1 VGELN
6 SISVVLATNLRLLCS
21 YHVST
26 SEVCRRLGL
35 NRQQFMKYLAGT
47 AFPSRHNL
55 RRICDFFGV
64 DEYEILMP
72 HEQFREIVRL
82 RPQAQPDAITA
93 PPMIA
98 PLLGQ
103 AQRQKGQLAKYV
115 GYYYKHFYSFSS
127 PGLILRSLV
136 CVYTH
141 GDYTLYKTIERFKP
155 PNTRITP
162 YIFKYSGILL
172 NVGDRLHMI
181 DHEAVAGNEI
191 SQTILFPSYRNRVIN
206 LIGLMIG
213 VSGAEAHQPTAAR
226 VVLEYVGRSVNL
238 RQALEGCRLYPETSG
253 AISSATLEYLRAS
266 PSSTGNL
273 LRAETS

>member
-1 VGELN
+1 MGGFD
-6 SISVVLATNLRLLCS
+6 STSAVLATNLRLLCS

-82 RPQAQPDAITA
+82 QPQGQADSLAA
-93 PPMIA
+93 PPTIRA
-98 PLLGQ
+98 LLGQ
-103 AQRQKGQLAKYV
+103 AQRQKAQLAKYV
-115 GYYYKHFYSFSS
+115 GYYYKYFYSFSS

-136 CVYTH
+136 CVYTQ
-141 GDYTLYKTIERFKP
+141 GDYTLYKTIERLKP
-155 PNTRITP
+155 PDARVTP
-162 YIFKYSGILL
+162 YIFKYTGLL
-172 NVGDRLHMI
+172 LSVGDRLHMI
-181 DHEAVAGNEI
+181 DHEAVVGNEI

-206 LIGLMIG
+206 LFGLMIG
-213 VSGAEAHQPTAAR
+213 VSGTEAHQPTAAR
-226 VVLEYVGRSVNL
+226 VVLEYVGRSVNF
-238 RQALEGCRLYPETSG
+238 RQALEGCRLCPETFS
-253 AISSATLEYLRAS
+253 AISDVTLEYLRSS
-266 PSSTGNL
+266 PSSSKL
-273 LRAETS
+273 LRAETF

>member
-1 VGELN
+1 MGEFN
-6 SISVVLATNLRLLCS
+6 STSAVLATNLKLLCS

-82 RPQAQPDAITA
+82 RPQGQADPLAP
-93 PPMIA
+93 PPMIRA
-98 PLLGQ
+98 LIGQ

-115 GYYYKHFYSFSS
+115 GYYYKYFYSFSS

-136 CVYTH
+136 CVYTQ
-141 GDYTLYKTIERFKP
+141 GDYTFYKTIERLKP
-155 PNTRITP
+155 PNAQAAP
-162 YIFKYSGILL
+162 YIFKYSGLL
-172 NVGDRLHMI
+172 LSVGDRLHMI
-181 DHEAVAGNEI
+181 DHEDVVGNEI
-191 SQTILFPSYRNRVIN
+191 SQTILYPSYRNRVIN

-213 VSGAEAHQPTAAR
+213 VSGTEAHQPTAAR
-226 VVLEYVGRSVNL
+226 VVLEYVGRSVNH
-238 RQALEGCRLYPETSG
+238 RHALEGCRLYPETSG
-253 AISSATLEYLRAS
+253 AISGATLGYLRSSSS
-266 PSSTGNL
+266 PSKL

>member
-1 VGELN
+1 VGELS
-6 SISVVLATNLRLLCS
+6 SINMTLATNLRLLCS

-26 SEVCRRLGL
+26 SEVCRRLDL
-35 NRQQFMKYLAGT
+35 NRQQFMKYLSGT

-82 RPQAQPDAITA
+82 RPQTPPDAIT
-93 PPMIA
+93 PPPEIV

-115 GYYYKHFYSFSS
+115 GYYYKYFYSFSS

-141 GDYTLYKTIERFKP
+141 GDYTFYKTIERLKP
-155 PNTRITP
+155 PNTQSTP
-162 YIFKYSGILL
+162 YIVKYSGILL
-172 NVGDRLHMI
+172 NIGDRLHMI
-181 DHEAVAGNEI
+181 DHEAMTGNEI

-213 VSGAEAHQPTAAR
+213 VSADEAHQPTAAR
-226 VVLEYVGRSVNL
+226 VVLEYVGRSVKL
-238 RQALEGCRLYPETSG
+238 RQALEGCRLYPETST
-253 AISSATLEYLRAS
+253 AVSSTALEYLRTSSSS
-266 PSSTGNL
+266 PVSL
-273 LRAETS
+273 LRAEAS

>member
-1 VGELN
+1 MGDLN
-6 SISVVLATNLRLLCS
+6 STSMVLATNLRLLCS

-47 AFPSRHNL
+47 VFPSRHNL

-82 RPQAQPDAITA
+82 RPQGQPDALAA
-93 PPMIA
+93 PPLIRT
-98 PLLGQ
+98 LLGQ
-103 AQRQKGQLAKYV
+103 AQRQKGHLARYV
-115 GYYYKHFYSFSS
+115 GYYYKYYYSFSS

-141 GDYTLYKTIERFKP
+141 GDYTLYKTIERLKP
-155 PNTRITP
+155 PGAQATP
-162 YIFKYSGILL
+162 YIFKYSGVLL

-213 VSGAEAHQPTAAR
+213 VSGTDAHEPTAAR

-238 RQALEGCRLYPETSG
+238 RQALSGCRLYSETSD
-253 AISSATLEYLRAS
+253 AVSDAVLKYLRTS
-266 PSSTGNL
+266 PSSSSNL